1 MPLRFDIEKYL
12 GISTLALIPM
22 NRAEDENSD
31 KRKSSNNNNG
41 KVMKSL
47 NDAKSKIFKS

>member
-1 MPLRFDIEKYL
+1 M
-12 GISTLALIPM
+12 GISKLALIHM